1 MLRFLPTVLAVALAA
16 EVSAAAPAKPA
27 PPAVLV
33 VADVFGEVPEAL
45 RPQPGKPIRYAIAG
59 NYESDIGSPVAG
71 EPRANAAAVEVE
83 VTKVLATQGFIKTK
97 VGEPLPA
104 IALLITWGSAVLDAS
119 DMAVLPLP
127 GRIGGN
133 APDPNN
139 PLDPNV
145 APATQLV
152 SFNGRQISQLV
163 GADKASNGAV
173 DPGTLA
179 EINSA
184 AADNRVYIFIVA
196 FDMEAMAKK
205 KEKKMLWRT
214 RISIPSI
221 RHSLPDSLGV
231 MLTSAAPFLGR
242 ELAAPVFIGEADR
255 RKAEV
260 QMGTPY
266 VVPEKPADDGG
277 AASRRDGK

>member
-184 AADNRVYIFIVA
+184 AADNRV
-196 FDMEAMAKK
+196 
-205 KEKKMLWRT
+205 
-214 RISIPSI
+214 
-221 RHSLPDSLGV
+221 
-231 MLTSAAPFLGR
+231 
-242 ELAAPVFIGEADR
+242 
-255 RKAEV
+255 
-260 QMGTPY
+260 
-266 VVPEKPADDGG
+266 
-277 AASRRDGK
+277 

>member
-1 MLRFLPTVLAVALAA
+1 MLAVAFAV
-16 EVSAAAPAKPA
+16 EVSGAAPAKP

-33 VADVFGEVPEAL
+33 VADVFGDVPEAL

-59 NYESDIGSPVAG
+59 NYESNIGTPIAG
-71 EPRANAAAVEVE
+71 EPRANAAAVETE

-104 IALLITWGSAVLDAS
+104 IALLITWGSAVLDTS
-119 DMAVLPLP
+119 EMPVMPLP
-127 GRIGGN
+127 GRVGGN
-133 APDPNN
+133 PPDPNN

-145 APATQLV
+145 ASDTILV
-152 SFNGRQISQLV
+152 SFNGRQISQLI

-184 AADNRVYIFIVA
+184 AGDTRVYIFIVA
-196 FDMEAMAKK
+196 FDLEAMAKK

-221 RHSLPDSLGV
+221 HHSLPDSLGV
-231 MLTSAAPFLGR
+231 MLTSAAPFLGH
-242 ELAAPVFIGEADR
+242 EVAVPVFVGVADR

-260 QMGTPY
+260 QMGAPY
-266 VVPEKPADDGG
+266 VVPDKSATDGG
-277 AASRRDGK
+277 AASRRD